1 MTAEAIPNGITLGI
15 DGPGKPASEGISLPA
30 EVSLSRMEMT
40 ITPSNAQIPMQ
51 GYIDYEEL
59 GKHYSIK

>member
-1 MTAEAIPNGITLGI
+1 
-15 DGPGKPASEGISLPA
+15 
-30 EVSLSRMEMT
+30 MEMT
-40 ITPSNAQIPMQ
+40 ITPSNAQISMQ